1 MSCVDLIARKMMK
14 IIQNKTK
21 QLNPIKVKIAWT
33 ANFLE

>member
-1 MSCVDLIARKMMK
+1 MSCVDLIARKMK

-21 QLNPIKVKIAWT
+21 QLNPTKVKIAWT